1 MDKIVKCVLIDT
13 DNVLITEI
21 VEMDAEIGDP
31 NCKLINPLLFNSLDD
46 MKPWKGDVTNQS
58 QGTVKPFHCWDFDDN
73 TLKNIVGTVEVIS
86 TQPVIAERHCHY
98 QSIHQGAVVGEY
110 GVVIGE

>member
-1 MDKIVKCVLIDT
+1 MDKVVKCVLIDT

-46 MKPWKGDVTNQS
+46 MKPWKGDVTNQTEFMIRAEDILTIADPT
-58 QGTVKPFHCWDFDDN
+58 GTVIDKYIEL
-73 TLKNIVGTVEVIS
+73 TS
-86 TQPVIAERHCHY
+86 
-98 QSIHQGAVVGEY
+98 
-110 GVVIGE
+110 